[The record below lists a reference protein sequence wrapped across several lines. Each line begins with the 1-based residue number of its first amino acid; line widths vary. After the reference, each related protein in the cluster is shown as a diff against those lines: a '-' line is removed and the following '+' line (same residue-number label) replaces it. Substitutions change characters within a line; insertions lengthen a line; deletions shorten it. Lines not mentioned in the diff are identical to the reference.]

1 MALLAAALV
10 GLRWAA
16 GRGYLRAAEDTRLRA
31 LGLRILRGLPLYL
44 YAMPMPLAAT
54 WFAGQR
60 AIATTPTNYWVAL
73 GLWLGAIT
81 LFVALLLPWVARRP
95 RLNPGWHRSLPWL
108 EIAAVTVLVLA
119 ALAAR
124 VVDLA
129 NEPSP
134 FSGDEANSALS
145 ALAVSRGELHNMF
158 TTVVPLSQPAMYSF
172 VTAPF
177 YRVFGIGV
185 LAHRLPSAL
194 FGAATVLLLYLF
206 LRQFFDRR
214 LALSGAAILAA
225 LNLHLHFSRVGM
237 NGASSPFIAM
247 LALYFTA
254 RALRSQKPL
263 DFGLAGGAAGLCL
276 YSYIGTR
283 IVPLVVAGTVGVAVL
298 RDRRFL
304 RDNLTNL
311 VVLVVGFLVVAG
323 PQAIYFLVHQDQFMD
338 SMRFANI
345 FSSKWLEKE
354 AQARNESQVSI
365 LLDQARLGFGT
376 LTNYPETFPA
386 YNSQQPLIDAFSR
399 VPFVI
404 GGVYALILV
413 WKPRCFAIM
422 ALLLAA
428 VVGGGVLSVPHPSG
442 NRYITGTPAMAAV
455 IALGMVVVADT
466 AVLLWPRLRPLTGP
480 AIAAMTALIV
490 FVNLQFYF
498 GDYIHT
504 KQYSS
509 DATRNNDALGRYLA
523 DLGPDYVAYL
533 YGGPFSA
540 QEPSVHFRARDEI
553 LVDVP
558 QGTTKLPQLGVSK
571 PHAVFV
577 AAPEREAEL
586 SAVVRACPGGVSQR
600 FPSTGQP
607 WYVAYEVRDAQL
619 CLPNRA
625 SS

>member
-1 MALLAAALV
+1 VALLAAALV
-10 GLRWAA
+10 SLRWAA
-16 GRGYLRAAEDTRLRA
+16 GRGYLRAAEHTRLRA

-60 AIATTPTNYWVAL
+60 AIAITPTNYWVAL

-95 RLNPGWHRSLPWL
+95 RPNPGWHRSLPWL
-108 EIAAVTVLVLA
+108 EIAAVTLLVLSA
-119 ALAAR
+119 FAAR

-134 FSGDEANSALS
+134 FSGDEANSALG
-145 ALAVSRGELHNMF
+145 ALAVYRGELHNMF

-177 YRVFGIGV
+177 YRVFGVGV

-194 FGAATVLLLYLF
+194 FGTATVLLLYLF

-214 LALSGAAILAA
+214 LALSGAAILVA

-254 RALRSQKPL
+254 RALRFQKPL

-323 PQAIYFLVHQDQFMD
+323 PQAIYFLEHQNQFMD

-345 FSSKWLEKE
+345 FSSGWLEKE

-413 WKPRCFAIM
+413 WKPRYFAIM

-509 DATRNNDALGRYLA
+509 DTTRNNDALGRYLA

-540 QEPSVHFRARDEI
+540 QEPSVRFRASDEI

-558 QGTTKLPQLGVSK
+558 QGTTKLPQLEVSK

-577 AAPEREAEL
+577 AAPEREPEL
-586 SAVVRACPGGVSQR
+586 SAVVRACPGGVWQR
-600 FPSTGQP
+600 FPNADQP
-607 WYVAYEVRDAQL
+607 SYVAYEVRDAQL
-619 CLPNRA
+619 CLPHSG

>member
-1 MALLAAALV
+1 
-10 GLRWAA
+10 
-16 GRGYLRAAEDTRLRA
+16 
-31 LGLRILRGLPLYL
+31 
-44 YAMPMPLAAT
+44 
-54 WFAGQR
+54 
-60 AIATTPTNYWVAL
+60 
-73 GLWLGAIT
+73 
-81 LFVALLLPWVARRP
+81 
-95 RLNPGWHRSLPWL
+95 
-108 EIAAVTVLVLA
+108 
-119 ALAAR
+119 
-124 VVDLA
+124 
-129 NEPSP
+129 
-134 FSGDEANSALS
+134 
-145 ALAVSRGELHNMF
+145 
-158 TTVVPLSQPAMYSF
+158 
-172 VTAPF
+172 
-177 YRVFGIGV
+177 
-185 LAHRLPSAL
+185 
-194 FGAATVLLLYLF
+194 
-206 LRQFFDRR
+206 
-214 LALSGAAILAA
+214 
-225 LNLHLHFSRVGM
+225 
-237 NGASSPFIAM
+237 M

-254 RALRSQKPL
+254 RALRFQKPL

-323 PQAIYFLVHQDQFMD
+323 PQAIYFLEHQNQFMD

-345 FSSKWLEKE
+345 FSSGWLEKE

-413 WKPRCFAIM
+413 WKPRYFAIM

-509 DATRNNDALGRYLA
+509 DTTRNNDALGRYLA

-540 QEPSVHFRARDEI
+540 QEPSVRFRARDEI

-558 QGTTKLPQLGVSK
+558 QGTTKLPQLEVSK

-577 AAPEREAEL
+577 AAPEREPEL
-586 SAVVRACPGGVSQR
+586 SAVVRACPGGVWQR
-600 FPSTGQP
+600 FPNADQP
-607 WYVAYEVRDAQL
+607 SYVAYEVRDAQL
-619 CLPNRA
+619 CLPHSG